1 MKAEI
6 ISVGTEIL
14 LGDIVNTNSQFLAK
28 ELASIGVEVYYQQT
42 VGDNEDRLI
51 KCFEESLK
59 RSDIVITTGGL
70 GPTDDDM
77 TKEVAAKYFN
87 QKLELHNPSWDKI
100 NLYFNKINKV
110 PTENNKKQAYFPKD
124 AIILENNNGTAPGAI
139 LKKDNKTIIILP
151 GPPREMVAMF
161 NESVKPYLIN
171 LTEDVII
178 SKTIKVYG
186 IGESRLEIKLQDILK
201 KQSNPTVALYAKEMA
216 VDIRVTAKAE
226 NEDKALSLIKPVIE
240 NIKSILKNSIYG
252 EDDETLEDSV
262 AKILVDKNLKIAVA
276 ESCTGGMVSSQLI
289 NYPGISSIF
298 MEGCVTY
305 SNEAKM
311 ERLGVK
317 RETLNKFGAVSE
329 ETAIEMAQGVS
340 KTFNT
345 NIGLSTTGI
354 AGPEGGT
361 KDKPVGLVY
370 IGIYIN
376 GQTIVKKLNLN
387 GNRQLIRQR
396 ATKDILNELRLKL
409 INM

>member
-151 GPPREMVAMF
+151 GPPREMAAMF

-262 AKILVDKNLKIAVA
+262 AKMLVNKNLKIAVA

-289 NYPGISSIF
+289 NYPGISSVF

-317 RETLNKFGAVSE
+317 KETLNKFGAVSE